1 MEVYAAETLRAVNT
15 WLEKAG
21 LTDADEKMEP
31 VLTPNGWKKHRKG
44 KYMISKPA
52 IKYLGMIIDTQLH
65 FSGVFIPKGS

>member
-21 LTDADEKMEP
+21 LTDADEKME
-31 VLTPNGWKKHRKG
+31 NRMEHRKG
-44 KYMISKPA
+44 RYMISKPA